1 MIELLSIFFSLL
13 ILFCFSLFPLK
24 INLNN
29 KNFFFD
35 KYTIFDL
42 LFLNL
47 TINAFLF
54 LLISFTKLDYSKYF
68 LLIVFTSIFFNLYN
82 FIKIKNYFNFIKEK
96 KFIFFLL
103 INLIIAI
110 YLIGNPILAWDGLEN
125 WYFKAQNF
133 FYNYNFF
140 DLKELKGNNNYYPHL
155 GTFIWGFFWKNS
167 LIEYEYLGRLFFIY
181 IYLLSIFLVCELL
194 NKSIQIKIII
204 LSLIIFLTFDDFLFR
219 GYQEIL
225 LFSFFIF
232 LSKNFYIYLNNKK
245 TVNLLVCFLCI
256 NLIPWIKHE
265 GFLFSLIFTF
275 SILLIIKNLSKRFEV
290 FAFVFLT
297 WISIIF
303 KNFIFY
309 KYLDLN
315 FFHGGGTEIIFEF
328 NSFIEFILIFSKGF
342 LISIIKYKLWIF
354 IFIAIYF
361 LSKTKILNIHE
372 KIFQKFLK
380 INLILFFMLLVGIYY
395 NFYINS
401 GINFNWWIATT
412 LDRLIYSISG
422 IFVILTILATNYVKK
437 L

>member
-1 MIELLSIFFSLL
+1 M
-13 ILFCFSLFPLK
+13 
-24 INLNN
+24 
-29 KNFFFD
+29 
-35 KYTIFDL
+35 
-42 LFLNL
+42 
-47 TINAFLF
+47 
-54 LLISFTKLDYSKYF
+54 
-68 LLIVFTSIFFNLYN
+68 
-82 FIKIKNYFNFIKEK
+82 
-96 KFIFFLL
+96 
-103 INLIIAI
+103 
-110 YLIGNPILAWDGLEN
+110 
-125 WYFKAQNF
+125 
-133 FYNYNFF
+133 
-140 DLKELKGNNNYYPHL
+140 
-155 GTFIWGFFWKNS
+155 
-167 LIEYEYLGRLFFIY
+167 
-181 IYLLSIFLVCELL
+181 LSIFLVCELL

-275 SILLIIKNLSKRFEV
+275 SILLIIKNLSKKFEV

>member
-1 MIELLSIFFSLL
+1 MS
-13 ILFCFSLFPLK
+13 
-24 INLNN
+24 
-29 KNFFFD
+29 
-35 KYTIFDL
+35 
-42 LFLNL
+42 
-47 TINAFLF
+47 
-54 LLISFTKLDYSKYF
+54 
-68 LLIVFTSIFFNLYN
+68 
-82 FIKIKNYFNFIKEK
+82 
-96 KFIFFLL
+96 
-103 INLIIAI
+103 
-110 YLIGNPILAWDGLEN
+110 
-125 WYFKAQNF
+125 
-133 FYNYNFF
+133 
-140 DLKELKGNNNYYPHL
+140 
-155 GTFIWGFFWKNS
+155 
-167 LIEYEYLGRLFFIY
+167 
-181 IYLLSIFLVCELL
+181 
-194 NKSIQIKIII
+194 
-204 LSLIIFLTFDDFLFR
+204 
-219 GYQEIL
+219 
-225 LFSFFIF
+225 
-232 LSKNFYIYLNNKK
+232 
-245 TVNLLVCFLCI
+245 
-256 NLIPWIKHE
+256 
-265 GFLFSLIFTF
+265 
-275 SILLIIKNLSKRFEV
+275 
-290 FAFVFLT
+290 